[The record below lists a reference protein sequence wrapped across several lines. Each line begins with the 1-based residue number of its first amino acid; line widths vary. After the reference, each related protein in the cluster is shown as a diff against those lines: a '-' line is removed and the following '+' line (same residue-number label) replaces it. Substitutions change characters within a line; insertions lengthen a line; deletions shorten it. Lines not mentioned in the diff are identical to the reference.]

1 MLSNFLQAFFLT
13 LKIRYPVPSDLPCA
27 GRYGKN
33 LINMRASRNRVGWV
47 IWLGKDARH
56 PHVFRR
62 RIGGDALSVSL
73 CSACLALLPT
83 KRNFCATATNTWDL
97 IQLHNDH
104 LNFVHDLAEKLH
116 LLFESGS
123 GMAATAATLSLSSA
137 SLRSCSLATVDGAQ
151 FRRPNYVFCC
161 AAATNAPSV
170 RSTFMG
176 AGVGPRFGLAS
187 LRSLRGARV
196 SQHQQRRSYRGV
208 GARAAWAQEVLWATS
223 PVAEV
228 DTAAEDLYHVVLDI
242 SDNPELMNGH
252 TKAGQ
257 FVQVKIGTVKP
268 AFLAIASAPT
278 VARKGRLEFLIKDI
292 EGSTAGM
299 ICSLRKGDKVEL
311 SQVMGSGFP
320 TERLLPAEENKT
332 VLLFATGS
340 GISPIRS
347 LIEAGFE
354 ANKRSDVRLYYGAR
368 NLERMA
374 YQDKFKAWESS
385 GVQVIPVLSQP
396 GEEWTGAQGYVQA
409 FFSKNK
415 AVSNGPQTGALLCGH
430 KQMALDVTALL
441 VEEGV
446 PKEKILLNF

>member
-1 MLSNFLQAFFLT
+1 
-13 LKIRYPVPSDLPCA
+13 
-27 GRYGKN
+27 
-33 LINMRASRNRVGWV
+33 
-47 IWLGKDARH
+47 
-56 PHVFRR
+56 
-62 RIGGDALSVSL
+62 
-73 CSACLALLPT
+73 
-83 KRNFCATATNTWDL
+83 
-97 IQLHNDH
+97 
-104 LNFVHDLAEKLH
+104 
-116 LLFESGS
+116 
-123 GMAATAATLSLSSA
+123 MAATAATLSLSSA
-137 SLRSCSLATVDGAQ
+137 SLRSCSLATVEGGCAQ
-151 FRRPNYVFCC
+151 LRRPSNVLCC
-161 AAATNAPSV
+161 AAASNASSV
-170 RSTFMG
+170 RSSFMG
-176 AGVGPRFGLAS
+176 AAVGPGFRLAS

-196 SQHQQRRSYRGV
+196 LQHQPRRSYRGV
-208 GARAAWAQEVLWATS
+208 GARASWAQEVLWATS

-228 DTAAEDLYHVVLDI
+228 ETAAEDLYHVVLDI

-257 FVQVKIGTVKP
+257 FVQVKIGNVKP

-299 ICSLRKGDKVEL
+299 ICSVRKGDKVEL

-320 TERLLPAEENKT
+320 TERIFPAEENKT

-415 AVSNGPQTGALLCGH
+415 AITNGPQTGALLCGH